1 MTTPAPRA
9 AREQPPGRVL
19 VPDLL
24 CDPSRRAEP
33 LCSSRRVPAD
43 PARRTGRPW
52 GTAFAAY
59 RGGAGARRARD
70 GHGGPGMFTA
80 AAESFLRQA
89 REIQQEEL
97 RRFAARVSA
106 LLQGPEPG
114 PEAVDGLQRLHLT
127 VAATK
132 YPRKLDGEFVEL
144 LQTVLC
150 SPKSPEQIQ
159 VLCAAI
165 LREMSPC
172 NDLILSCDEIQDTK
186 LLSLV
191 SSVLLAQGNK
201 GEVAAVG
208 QRVVKALERRLPEG
222 QSARFLLPVLA
233 NVLRLSPGSLT
244 EEQID
249 VVSKKL
255 ADWLRYASIQQGM
268 AQPSGGFFSSPRTK
282 QPAPITEVD
291 GAVAT
296 DFFTVLSVAQHYTQ
310 DQWLNV
316 QTFSMLRNW
325 LLCYGGKELNT
336 LNPGA
341 RAGVDG
347 SETPPVCA
355 AGRAGRPLPPRE
367 RLRDKAFEYC
377 QRLIEQSSRR
387 PLKKDDGDLQKACL
401 IEAVTIM
408 DIICKQDSFYVCR
421 AVSCLKVL
429 HSRICGDG
437 TYARALLPIAQ
448 FFLNH
453 SKLAAVDSDAIYKHL
468 FTDIPAQLFH
478 NPSLAFEFVQF
489 CKDNTQLFTDSSS
502 IFRQSFPNL
511 FKFLAW
517 NSPPLISEFV
527 DLLPFLLDP
536 DTTIEIFHL
545 LLDLPCLTAALDI
558 QLRAAALPASEKAGA
573 DPAGKPATCLEA
585 FRHPLYKSLF
595 QYLLRTK
602 AAPEDAPESL
612 VPLRQLLGSLAGS
625 PRVVQCA
632 ETVPVLLELFFR
644 VVAEF
649 ADGSLINQL
658 VVLLLQR
665 SDQLYEIPA
674 FKEDVY
680 RVLGSQLA
688 TLCGLRP
695 ALLVELSTE
704 ILEFSGAVSNIQSKE
719 AIFTHLA
726 WAVGEFLSVSH
737 DKRCTVEQITRFFEP
752 LEAVLFEITQ
762 LRPQASTPSCAPR
775 AISVLMATLTK
786 LAARSQDLIPRVS
799 MFLSKMRTF
808 VQSPAVTSV
817 YSDEDLEEI
826 LIRATELMNLL
837 KMPSVAQFVLTPPVA
852 STQFQREVN
861 DSLPL
866 ALRMVTQLLEPAPG
880 SMPV

>member
-1 MTTPAPRA
+1 
-9 AREQPPGRVL
+9 
-19 VPDLL
+19 
-24 CDPSRRAEP
+24 
-33 LCSSRRVPAD
+33 
-43 PARRTGRPW
+43 
-52 GTAFAAY
+52 
-59 RGGAGARRARD
+59 
-70 GHGGPGMFTA
+70 MFTA

-89 REIQQEEL
+89 REIQEEEL
-97 RRFAARVSA
+97 RRFTARVSA

-114 PEAVDGLQRLHLT
+114 PEAVDGLQRLHLS

-144 LQTVLC
+144 LQSVLC
-150 SPKSPEQIQ
+150 SSKSPEQIQ

-191 SSVLLAQGNK
+191 CSVLLAQGDK
-201 GEVAAVG
+201 SEVAAVG
-208 QRVVKALERRLPEG
+208 QRVVKVIERRLPEG

-233 NVLRLSPGSLT
+233 NVISLSPESLT
-244 EEQID
+244 KEQTS

-255 ADWLRYASIQQGM
+255 ADWLRYASVQQGM
-268 AQPSGGFFSSPRTK
+268 IQPSGGFFSSPRTK
-282 QPAPITEVD
+282 QPAPVTEVD

-325 LLCYGGKELNT
+325 LLCYGG
-336 LNPGA
+336 PG
-341 RAGVDG
+341 RDDDKAGMDRSVP
-347 SETPPVCA
+347 SVVSTA
-355 AGRAGRPLPPRE
+355 ATSGRLLPPTE
-367 RLRDKAFEYC
+367 RLREKSFEYC
-377 QRLIEQSSRR
+377 QRLVEQSNRR

-408 DIICKQDSFYVCR
+408 DIICKQDSSYVYR
-421 AVSCLKVL
+421 AVSFLKTL
-429 HSRICGDG
+429 HGRICGDA

-468 FTDIPAQLFH
+468 LTDIPAQLFH

-489 CKDNTQLFTDSSS
+489 CKDNSQLFTDTSS

-527 DLLPFLLDP
+527 DLLPFLLDAG
-536 DTTIEIFHL
+536 TAIEIFHL

-558 QLRAAALPASEKAGA
+558 QLRAAAVPVSEKAGS

-585 FRHPLYKSLF
+585 FRHPLYRSMF
-595 QYLLRTK
+595 QYLLRT
-602 AAPEDAPESL
+602 SL

-688 TLCGLRP
+688 MLCKLRP
-695 ALLVELSTE
+695 ALVVELSTE
-704 ILEFSGAVSNIQSKE
+704 ILEFSGAVSCSSCTLVW
-719 AIFTHLA
+719 AI
-726 WAVGEFLSVSH
+726 GEYLSVSY
-737 DKRCTVEQITRFFEP
+737 DKRCTVEQITRFFET

-817 YSDEDLEEI
+817 YCEEDLEEI

-837 KMPSVAQFVLTPPVA
+837 KMPSVAQFVFTPPMA
-852 STQFQREVN
+852 STRFQREVN

-866 ALRMVTQLLEPAPG
+866 ALRMVTQLLEAAPG
-880 SMPV
+880 SMPA

>member
-1 MTTPAPRA
+1 
-9 AREQPPGRVL
+9 RE
-19 VPDLL
+19 
-24 CDPSRRAEP
+24 SRE
-33 LCSSRRVPAD
+33 
-43 PARRTGRPW
+43 
-52 GTAFAAY
+52 
-59 RGGAGARRARD
+59 
-70 GHGGPGMFTA
+70 
-80 AAESFLRQA
+80 
-89 REIQQEEL
+89 EEL

-132 YPRKLDGEFVEL
+132 YPRKLDGKFVEQ

-191 SSVLLAQGNK
+191 SSVLLAQEDK
-201 GEVAAVG
+201 GGVAAVG
-208 QRVVKALERRLPEG
+208 QRVVKALEKRLPEG

-233 NVLRLSPGSLT
+233 NVISLSPASLT
-244 EEQID
+244 QEQTN

-255 ADWLRYASIQQGM
+255 ADWLRYASTQQGM

-282 QPAPITEVD
+282 QPAPITEMD

-316 QTFSMLRNW
+316 QTFSMLRKW
-325 LLCYGGKELNT
+325 LLCYGGKELST
-336 LNPGA
+336 LTPGDKA
-341 RAGVDG
+341 GGDRAVTSVVSTAGQA
-347 SETPPVCA
+347 PPA
-355 AGRAGRPLPPRE
+355 RE

-377 QRLIEQSSRR
+377 QRLLEQSTRR

-408 DIICKQDSFYVCR
+408 DIICKQDSSYVCR
-421 AVSCLKVL
+421 AASSLQML
-429 HSRICGDG
+429 HSRICGDA

-489 CKDNTQLFTDSSS
+489 CKDNSQLFTDSSS

-536 DTTIEIFHL
+536 GTAIEIFHL

-558 QLRAAALPASEKAGA
+558 QLRAAALPASERAGA
-573 DPAGKPATCLEA
+573 DLAGKPGTCLEA
-585 FRHPLYKSLF
+585 FRHPLYKGVF
-595 QYLLRTK
+595 QHLLRAT
-602 AAPEDAPESL
+602 AAPQDAPESL

-688 TLCGLRP
+688 VLCGLRP
-695 ALLVELSTE
+695 ALLLDLSSE
-704 ILEFSGAVSNIQSKE
+704 ILEFSGAVSNLQSKE
-719 AIFTHLA
+719 PIFTHMV
-726 WAVGEFLSVSH
+726 WAVGEYLSVSS
-737 DKRCTVEQITRFFEP
+737 DKRCTVEQISRFFEG
-752 LEAVLFEITQ
+752 LEAVLFEVTQ
-762 LRPQASTPSCAPR
+762 LRPQPCTPSCAPR
-775 AISVLMATLTK
+775 AISALMATLTK

-817 YSDEDLEEI
+817 YCEEDLEEI

-837 KMPSVAQFVLTPPVA
+837 KMPSVAQFVFTPPVA
-852 STQFQREVN
+852 STRFQREVN
-861 DSLPL
+861 DSLPV
-866 ALRMVTQLLEPAPG
+866 ALRMVTELLEPAPG
-880 SMPV
+880 SVP

>member
-1 MTTPAPRA
+1 
-9 AREQPPGRVL
+9 V
-19 VPDLL
+19 
-24 CDPSRRAEP
+24 
-33 LCSSRRVPAD
+33 
-43 PARRTGRPW
+43 
-52 GTAFAAY
+52 
-59 RGGAGARRARD
+59 RARAPD
-70 GHGGPGMFTA
+70 SPDCPG
-80 AAESFLRQA
+80 
-89 REIQQEEL
+89 REIQEEEL

-132 YPRKLDGEFVEL
+132 YPRKLDGKFVEQ

-165 LREMSPC
+165 LREMTPC

-208 QRVVKALERRLPEG
+208 QRVVQVLERRLPEG
-222 QSARFLLPVLA
+222 QSARFLLPVLS
-233 NVLRLSPGSLT
+233 NVISLSPESLT
-244 EEQID
+244 EEQTN

-255 ADWLRYASIQQGM
+255 ADWLRYASIHQGM

-325 LLCYGGKELNT
+325 LLYYGGKELDT
-336 LNPGA
+336 FNPGA
-341 RAGVDG
+341 TAGGDRCVTAVVPAPA
-347 SETPPVCA
+347 TP
-355 AGRAGRPLPPRE
+355 GRLLPPRE

-377 QRLIEQSSRR
+377 QRLAEQSTRR

-401 IEAVTIM
+401 IEAVTIV
-408 DIICKQDSFYVCR
+408 DIICKQDSSYVCR
-421 AVSCLKVL
+421 AVSFLKVL
-429 HSRICGDG
+429 HSRICGDA

-453 SKLAAVDSDAIYKHL
+453 SKLAAVDSDAISKHL

-489 CKDNTQLFTDSSS
+489 CKDNSQLFTDSSS

-536 DTTIEIFHL
+536 GTTIEIFHL

-585 FRHPLYKSLF
+585 FHHPLYKSMF
-595 QYLLRTK
+595 QYLLRSRS
-602 AAPEDAPESL
+602 APEDAPDSL

-680 RVLGSQLA
+680 RVLGSNLA
-688 TLCGLRP
+688 MLCGLRP
-695 ALLVELSTE
+695 ALVVELSTE

-719 AIFTHLA
+719 AIFTHMA
-726 WAVGEFLSVSH
+726 WAIGEFLSVSH
-737 DKRCTVEQITRFFEP
+737 DKRCTVEQITRFFET

-817 YSDEDLEEI
+817 YCEEDLEEI

-837 KMPSVAQFVLTPPVA
+837 KMPSVAQFVFTPPVA
-852 STQFQREVN
+852 STRFQREVN

>member
-1 MTTPAPRA
+1 RGPDGRCSPSS
-9 AREQPPGRVL
+9 PGR
-19 VPDLL
+19 
-24 CDPSRRAEP
+24 
-33 LCSSRRVPAD
+33 
-43 PARRTGRPW
+43 
-52 GTAFAAY
+52 
-59 RGGAGARRARD
+59 
-70 GHGGPGMFTA
+70 
-80 AAESFLRQA
+80 
-89 REIQQEEL
+89 EIHEDEL
-97 RRFAARVSA
+97 RRFAGRVSA

-114 PEAVDGLQRLHLT
+114 AEAAEGLRRLHLT

-132 YPRKLDGEFVEL
+132 YPRRLDGKFVEL
-144 LQTVLC
+144 LQAVLC
-150 SPKSPEQIQ
+150 SPRSPEQVQ
-159 VLCAAI
+159 VLSAAI

-172 NDLILSCDEIQDTK
+172 NDLILCCDEIQDTK

-201 GEVAAVG
+201 KGEVAAVG
-208 QRVVKALERRLPEG
+208 QRVVKVLEGRLPEG
-222 QSARFLLPVLA
+222 QSALFLLPVLA
-233 NVLRLSPGSLT
+233 NVISLSPESLT
-244 EEQID
+244 EEQSSA
-249 VVSKKL
+249 VSRKL
-255 ADWLRYASIQQGM
+255 ADWLRYASTQQGV
-268 AQPSGGFFSSPRTK
+268 AQPLGGFFSSPRTK
-282 QPAPITEVD
+282 QPAPVTEVD
-291 GAVAT
+291 GAIAT
-296 DFFTVLSVAQHYTQ
+296 DFFTVLSVGQHYTQ

-316 QTFSMLRNW
+316 QAFSMLRNW
-325 LLCYGGKELNT
+325 LLCYGGQEGKAPT
-336 LNPGA
+336 ADDKPGMDRSVA
-341 RAGVDG
+341 SMV
-347 SETPPVCA
+347 STTSSSSHL
-355 AGRAGRPLPPRE
+355 LPPKE
-367 RLRDKAFEYC
+367 HLRQKAFEYC
-377 QRLIEQSSRR
+377 QRLTEQSTRR

-408 DIICKQDSFYVCR
+408 DIICKQDSSYVHR
-421 AVSCLKVL
+421 AASILKIL
-429 HSRICGDG
+429 HGRICGDA

-453 SKLAAVDSDAIYKHL
+453 SKVAAVDSDAIYKHL

-489 CKDNTQLFTDSSS
+489 CKDNSQLFMDSSS

-527 DLLPFLLDP
+527 DLLPFLLDAG
-536 DTTIEIFHL
+536 TAIEIFHL

-558 QLRAAALPASEKAGA
+558 QLRAAALPTSEKATS
-573 DPAGKPATCLEA
+573 DPAVKPATCLEA
-585 FRHPLYKSLF
+585 FRHPLYKSTF
-595 QYLLRTK
+595 QHLLRTQS
-602 AAPEDAPESL
+602 APQDTPESL
-612 VPLRQLLGSLAGS
+612 IPLRQLLGSLAGN

-674 FKEDVY
+674 FKDDVY
-680 RVLGSQLA
+680 RVLSSQLA
-688 TLCGLRP
+688 MLCKLHP
-695 ALLVELSTE
+695 ALVVELSTE

-719 AIFTHLA
+719 PIFTHMV
-726 WAVGEFLSVSH
+726 WAVGEYLSVSY
-737 DKRCTVEQITRFFEP
+737 DKRCTVEQITWFFET

-762 LRPQASTPSCAPR
+762 LRPLASTPSCAPR

-817 YSDEDLEEI
+817 YCEEDLEEI

-837 KMPSVAQFVLTPPVA
+837 KMPSVAQFVFTPPADVA
-852 STQFQREVN
+852 STQLQREVN

-866 ALRMVTQLLEPAPG
+866 ALRLVTHLLEPAPG
-880 SMPV
+880 CMPV

>member
-1 MTTPAPRA
+1 
-9 AREQPPGRVL
+9 
-19 VPDLL
+19 
-24 CDPSRRAEP
+24 
-33 LCSSRRVPAD
+33 
-43 PARRTGRPW
+43 
-52 GTAFAAY
+52 
-59 RGGAGARRARD
+59 
-70 GHGGPGMFTA
+70 MFTA

-89 REIQQEEL
+89 REIQEEEL
-97 RRFAARVSA
+97 RRFTGRVSA
-106 LLQGPEPG
+106 LLQSPEAG

-132 YPRKLDGEFVEL
+132 YPRKLDGKFVEL

-172 NDLILSCDEIQDTK
+172 NDLILSCDEIHDTK

-191 SSVLLAQGNK
+191 SSVLLAQENK
-201 GEVAAVG
+201 SEVAAVG
-208 QRVVKALERRLPEG
+208 QHVAKVLERRLPEG

-233 NVLRLSPGSLT
+233 NVISLSPESLT
-244 EEQID
+244 EEQTN

-291 GAVAT
+291 GTVAT

-310 DQWLNV
+310 DQWLNM
-316 QTFSMLRNW
+316 QTFSMLRKW
-325 LLCYGGKELNT
+325 LLCYGGKELDT
-336 LNPGA
+336 LHPDDK
-341 RAGVDG
+341 AGMDRSVT
-347 SETPPVCA
+347 SVVPTTA
-355 AGRAGRPLPPRE
+355 TAGRLLPPRE

-377 QRLIEQSSRR
+377 QRLIEQSNRR

-408 DIICKQDSFYVCR
+408 DIICKQDSSYVCR
-421 AVSCLKVL
+421 AVSFLRIL
-429 HSRICGDG
+429 YSRICGDA
-437 TYARALLPIAQ
+437 TFARALLPIAQ

-489 CKDNTQLFTDSSS
+489 CKDNSQLFTDSSS

-527 DLLPFLLDP
+527 DLLPFLLDAG
-536 DTTIEIFHL
+536 TTIEIFHL
-545 LLDLPCLTAALDI
+545 LLDLPCLTAALDV
-558 QLRAAALPASEKAGA
+558 QLRAAALPASEKAGG

-585 FRHPLYKSLF
+585 FRHPLYKSMF
-595 QYLLRTK
+595 QHLLRTRS
-602 AAPEDAPESL
+602 APQDDPESL

-632 ETVPVLLELFFR
+632 EAVPVLLELFFR
-644 VVAEF
+644 VVAEIRHFLCQLSHLAGCFGGWLLDVTAETRAGFQF

-688 TLCGLRP
+688 VLCSLRP
-695 ALLVELSTE
+695 ALVVELSTE
-704 ILEFSGAVSNIQSKE
+704 ILEFSGAVSNIQNKE
-719 AIFTHLA
+719 AIFTHMA
-726 WAVGEFLSVSH
+726 WAIGEYLSVSH
-737 DKRCTVEQITRFFEP
+737 DKRCTVEQITRFFET

-808 VQSPAVTSV
+808 VQSPAATSV
-817 YSDEDLEEI
+817 YCEEDLEEI

-837 KMPSVAQFVLTPPVA
+837 KMPSVAQFVFTPPQA
-852 STQFQREVN
+852 STRFQREVN

-866 ALRMVTQLLEPAPG
+866 ALRMVTQFLEPAPG

>member
-1 MTTPAPRA
+1 
-9 AREQPPGRVL
+9 
-19 VPDLL
+19 
-24 CDPSRRAEP
+24 
-33 LCSSRRVPAD
+33 
-43 PARRTGRPW
+43 
-52 GTAFAAY
+52 
-59 RGGAGARRARD
+59 
-70 GHGGPGMFTA
+70 
-80 AAESFLRQA
+80 
-89 REIQQEEL
+89 
-97 RRFAARVSA
+97 
-106 LLQGPEPG
+106 
-114 PEAVDGLQRLHLT
+114 
-127 VAATK
+127 
-132 YPRKLDGEFVEL
+132 
-144 LQTVLC
+144 
-150 SPKSPEQIQ
+150 
-159 VLCAAI
+159 
-165 LREMSPC
+165 MSPC

-186 LLSLV
+186 LLSLA
-191 SSVLLAQGNK
+191 SSVLLAQENK

-208 QRVVKALERRLPEG
+208 QRVVKVLERRLPEG

-233 NVLRLSPGSLT
+233 NVISLSPESLT
-244 EEQID
+244 EEQTN

-336 LNPGA
+336 LNPDDK
-341 RAGVDG
+341 AGVDR
-347 SETPPVCA
+347 SVTSMVPTTP
-355 AGRAGRPLPPRE
+355 RAGQLHPPRE

-377 QRLIEQSSRR
+377 QRLAEQSNRW
-387 PLKKDDGDLQKACL
+387 PLKKEDGDLQKACL
-401 IEAVTIM
+401 IEAVKIM
-408 DIICKQDSFYVCR
+408 DIICKQDSSYVCR
-421 AVSCLKVL
+421 AVSFLKIL
-429 HSRICGDG
+429 HSRICGDAP
-437 TYARALLPIAQ
+437 YARALLPIAQ

-489 CKDNTQLFTDSSS
+489 CKDNSQLFTDSSS

-536 DTTIEIFHL
+536 GTAIEIFHL

-558 QLRAAALPASEKAGA
+558 QLKAAAPPASEKAGG
-573 DPAGKPATCLEA
+573 DPAGKLATCLEA
-585 FRHPLYKSLF
+585 FRHPLYKGSF

-602 AAPEDAPESL
+602 AAPLDAPESL
-612 VPLRQLLGSLAGS
+612 VPLRQLLGFLAGS

-665 SDQLYEIPA
+665 SDQLFEIPA

-680 RVLGSQLA
+680 RVLGSQL
-688 TLCGLRP
+688 TVLCRLHP
-695 ALLVELSTE
+695 ALVVELSTE
-704 ILEFSGAVSNIQSKE
+704 ILEFTGAVSNIQSKE
-719 AIFTHLA
+719 AIFSHMA
-726 WAVGEFLSVSH
+726 WAVGEFLSVCY
-737 DKRCTVEQITRFFEP
+737 DKRCTVEQITRFFES

-762 LRPQASTPSCAPR
+762 LRPQAGTPSCAPR

-817 YSDEDLEEI
+817 YSEEDLEEI

-837 KMPSVAQFVLTPPVA
+837 KMPSVAQFVFTPPLA

-866 ALRMVTQLLEPAPG
+866 ALRVVTQFLEPAPG